1 MLAASVTPLLPITY
15 MKEWLV
21 EPSKARTPKTAF
33 ERPSRSGGS
42 RPPRSSGSYS
52 RSASMIAETSPRAC
66 SSAVR
71 TAAPLPMLRSCVNSR
86 TGFGHS
92 RPRSISR
99 VPSVDPS
106 STTISSKSA
115 SIFASRTSAMAR
127 SAVPIS
133 LKTGIR
139 MDSSRASGTAIIR
152 SRRRRRADPIP
163 PLTGGASPRLRP
175 MPLSPVQGTT
185 PRVALVHDFLL
196 DLRGAER
203 VFLAMCELWPEADIF
218 TAVYDP
224 DGTEGRFEGRN
235 VHTSFLQRLRPTSRT
250 FRGLLPL
257 YPAAIEPFDLSEDDL
272 VVSSSSAWAHA
283 VICDVDTVHV
293 SYCHNPFRY
302 AWNDRDRTLA
312 ERVDPVS
319 RVALR
324 HLFRRWRQWDW
335 IAAPRGGRSLANSPP
350 TQRRIHSYWGRES
363 TVVYP
368 PVDTHRFAPASNPG
382 ASSLVLSE
390 RMRHKRIAVAVQA
403 FNKLRLPLTVA
414 GDGPESRRLRRM
426 AGPTIK
432 FTGRVSDAEAA
443 RLFATCRALVV
454 PSVEEFGIVAVEAQ
468 AAGRPVL
475 AVQAGGTCETVVDGV
490 TGRFWTGDS
499 DALAD
504 AVLSFDPDSI
514 DPAACVENA
523 EHFARAAFAEALP
536 REVAEA
542 LADAGQADGIG
553 RRTARVSARPR
564 LGLGRRLG

>member
-1 MLAASVTPLLPITY
+1 MALA
-15 MKEWLV
+15 
-21 EPSKARTPKTAF
+21 
-33 ERPSRSGGS
+33 
-42 RPPRSSGSYS
+42 
-52 RSASMIAETSPRAC
+52 
-66 SSAVR
+66 
-71 TAAPLPMLRSCVNSR
+71 
-86 TGFGHS
+86 
-92 RPRSISR
+92 
-99 VPSVDPS
+99 
-106 STTISSKSA
+106 
-115 SIFASRTSAMAR
+115 
-127 SAVPIS
+127 
-133 LKTGIR
+133 
-139 MDSSRASGTAIIR
+139 
-152 SRRRRRADPIP
+152 
-163 PLTGGASPRLRP
+163 
-175 MPLSPVQGTT
+175 PVQSTA

-203 VFLAMCELWPEADIF
+203 VFLAMCDLWPNADIF

-224 DGTEGRFEGRN
+224 EGTEGRFEGRN
-235 VHTSFLQRLRPTSRT
+235 VQASFLQRLKPTSRT
-250 FRGLLPL
+250 FRALLPL
-257 YPAAIEPFDLSEDDL
+257 YPAAIESFDLSEYDL

-283 VICDVDTVHV
+283 VICDIDTVHV

-312 ERVDPVS
+312 ERFDPLS
-319 RVALR
+319 RAALR

-335 IAAPRGGRSLANSPP
+335 IAAQRVDRYLANSRA

-368 PVDTHRFAPASNPG
+368 PVDTDRFAPVSSPG
-382 ASSLVLSE
+382 SSYLVLSE
-390 RMRHKRIAVAVQA
+390 LMRHKRIDIAIEA

-414 GDGPESRRLRRM
+414 GDGPEARRLRRM
-426 AGPTIK
+426 AGPTIE
-432 FTGRVSDAEAA
+432 FTGRVSDSEAA

-475 AVQAGGTCETVVDGV
+475 AIQAGGTCETVIDGV
-490 TGRFWTGDS
+490 TGRFWSGGA

-504 AVLSFDPDSI
+504 AVVSFDPDSI

-523 EHFARAAFAEALP
+523 EQFARAAFAEALP

-542 LADAGQADGIG
+542 LADARQADGIG